1 MKISE
6 KYKVNGNVNN
16 QQVSGEVTIYPNNF
30 TNVPKKSIIAGFRTS
45 LKELKR
51 KFGTIS
57 LYDKERTKKAASLI
71 LAGTITITSLTG
83 CTFCKKTV
91 AEIPTPSDTE
101 TVVAVKE
108 ETKRISYTV
117 ELGDSLWS
125 IARKYCDSDGEIVN
139 EIKNICKLNNL
150 KENSILPADTIL
162 KLDVP
167 ESKLINFGIVNEDD
181 KAIAEDTQ
189 RIEYTLRRGDNLW
202 YIVRSYKLTKTEIAN
217 EIKHICEINGISD
230 PDKLEEGTT
239 IKLDVPISKLSEFGI
254 EIEKKEEA
262 PSVKEKTEYEL
273 LDDEWESKSQFIY
286 DSWNNAK
293 DSVHPDNLMFQ
304 RDYKR
309 MFESDT
315 NEYDGGIFHKAYS
328 EREKLK
334 EMLEIEGLYKE
345 ESIENQ
351 INKINDLYNLQ
362 FEITEVNLGANYN
375 MDAYTKG
382 K

>member
-71 LAGTITITSLTG
+71 LAGTITLTSLTG

-150 KENSILPADTIL
+150 KENSILTADTIL

-202 YIVRSYKLTKTEIAN
+202 YIVRSYKLSKTEIAN

>member
-57 LYDKERTKKAASLI
+57 LYDKEKTKKAASLI
-71 LAGTITITSLTG
+71 LAGTITLTSLTG

-150 KENSILPADTIL
+150 KENSILTADTIL

-254 EIEKKEEA
+254 KAEQKEEA

-345 ESIENQ
+345 ESIESQ

>member
-30 TNVPKKSIIAGFRTS
+30 TNIPKKSIIAGFRTS

-71 LAGTITITSLTG
+71 LAGTITLTSLTS

-150 KENSILPADTIL
+150 KENSILSADTIL

>member
-71 LAGTITITSLTG
+71 LAGTITLTSLTG

-91 AEIPTPSDTE
+91 APTPSDTE

-150 KENSILPADTIL
+150 KENSILSADTIL

-167 ESKLINFGIVNEDD
+167 ESKLINFGIVNKDD

-315 NEYDGGIFHKAYS
+315 NEYDGGIFHKAYG

>member
-71 LAGTITITSLTG
+71 LAGTITLTSLTG

-91 AEIPTPSDTE
+91 AEIPIPSDTE

-315 NEYDGGIFHKAYS
+315 NEYDGGIFHKAYG

-345 ESIENQ
+345 ESIESQ

>member
-30 TNVPKKSIIAGFRTS
+30 TNIPKKSIIAGFRTS

-71 LAGTITITSLTG
+71 LAGTITLTSLTG

-150 KENSILPADTIL
+150 KENSILSADTIL

>member
-57 LYDKERTKKAASLI
+57 LYDKEKTKKAASLI
-71 LAGTITITSLTG
+71 LAGTITLTSLTG

-101 TVVAVKE
+101 PVVAVKE

-254 EIEKKEEA
+254 KAEQKEEA

-362 FEITEVNLGANYN
+362 FELTEVNLGSNYN
-375 MDAYTKG
+375 MDSYTKG
-382 K
+382 M

>member
-71 LAGTITITSLTG
+71 LAGTITLTSLTG
-83 CTFCKKTV
+83 CTFCKKNV

-150 KENSILPADTIL
+150 KENSILSADTIL

-239 IKLDVPISKLSEFGI
+239 IKLDVPISKLSEFGV

>member
-71 LAGTITITSLTG
+71 LAGTITLTSLTG

-150 KENSILPADTIL
+150 KENSILSADTIL

-239 IKLDVPISKLSEFGI
+239 IKLDVPISKLSEFGV

>member
-71 LAGTITITSLTG
+71 LAGTITLTSLTG

-150 KENSILPADTIL
+150 KENSILSADTIL

-309 MFESDT
+309 MFESDI

-345 ESIENQ
+345 ESIESQ

>member
-71 LAGTITITSLTG
+71 LAGTITLTSLTG

-150 KENSILPADTIL
+150 KENSILSADTIL

-181 KAIAEDTQ
+181 KAITEDTQ

-202 YIVRSYKLTKTEIAN
+202 YIVRSYKLSKTEIAN
-217 EIKHICEINGISD
+217 EINIYV
-230 PDKLEEGTT
+230 KLM
-239 IKLDVPISKLSEFGI
+239 V
-254 EIEKKEEA
+254 
-262 PSVKEKTEYEL
+262 SVT
-273 LDDEWESKSQFIY
+273 Q
-286 DSWNNAK
+286 
-293 DSVHPDNLMFQ
+293 
-304 RDYKR
+304 
-309 MFESDT
+309 T
-315 NEYDGGIFHKAYS
+315 N
-328 EREKLK
+328 
-334 EMLEIEGLYKE
+334 
-345 ESIENQ
+345 
-351 INKINDLYNLQ
+351 
-362 FEITEVNLGANYN
+362 
-375 MDAYTKG
+375 
-382 K
+382 

>member
-71 LAGTITITSLTG
+71 LAGTITLTSLTG

-150 KENSILPADTIL
+150 KENSILSADTIL

-351 INKINDLYNLQ
+351 NNKINDLYNLQ
-362 FEITEVNLGANYN
+362 FEITEVNLGSNYN

>member
-71 LAGTITITSLTG
+71 LAGTITLTSLTG

-101 TVVAVKE
+101 SVVAVKE

-150 KENSILPADTIL
+150 KENSILSADTIL

-202 YIVRSYKLTKTEIAN
+202 YIVRSYKLTKTEITN

-239 IKLDVPISKLSEFGI
+239 IKLDVPISKLSEFGV

>member
-71 LAGTITITSLTG
+71 LAGTITLTSLTG

-150 KENSILPADTIL
+150 KENSILSADTIL

-315 NEYDGGIFHKAYS
+315 NEYDGGIFHKSYG

-362 FEITEVNLGANYN
+362 FELTEVNLGSNYN

>member
-71 LAGTITITSLTG
+71 LAGTITLTSLTG

-91 AEIPTPSDTE
+91 APTPSDTE

-150 KENSILPADTIL
+150 KENSILSADTIL

-345 ESIENQ
+345 ESIESQ

>member
-57 LYDKERTKKAASLI
+57 LYDKEKTKKAASLI
-71 LAGTITITSLTG
+71 LAGTITLTSLTG

-202 YIVRSYKLTKTEIAN
+202 YIVRTYKLTKTEIAN

>member
-57 LYDKERTKKAASLI
+57 LYDKEKTKKAASLI
-71 LAGTITITSLTG
+71 LAGTITLTSLTG

-150 KENSILPADTIL
+150 KENSILSADTIL

>member
-71 LAGTITITSLTG
+71 LAGTITLTSLTG

-202 YIVRSYKLTKTEIAN
+202 YIVRSYKLSKTEIAN

-230 PDKLEEGTT
+230 PDKLEECTT

-345 ESIENQ
+345 ESIESQ

>member
-71 LAGTITITSLTG
+71 LAGTITLTSLTG
-83 CTFCKKTV
+83 CIFCKKNV

-150 KENSILPADTIL
+150 KENSILSADTIL

-202 YIVRSYKLTKTEIAN
+202 YIVRSYKLSKTEIAN

-315 NEYDGGIFHKAYS
+315 NEYDGGIFHKAYG

>member
-71 LAGTITITSLTG
+71 LAGTITLTSLTG

-254 EIEKKEEA
+254 KAEQKEEA

-315 NEYDGGIFHKAYS
+315 NEYDGGIFHKAYG

-362 FEITEVNLGANYN
+362 FELTEVNLGSNYN
-375 MDAYTKG
+375 MDSYTKG
-382 K
+382 M

>member
-71 LAGTITITSLTG
+71 LAGTITLTSLTG

-150 KENSILPADTIL
+150 KENSILSADTIL

-202 YIVRSYKLTKTEIAN
+202 YIVRSYKLTKTEITN

-239 IKLDVPISKLSEFGI
+239 IKLDVPISKLSEFGV

>member
-71 LAGTITITSLTG
+71 LAGTITLTSLTG

-108 ETKRISYTV
+108 ETKRISYSV

-150 KENSILPADTIL
+150 KENSILSADTIL

-230 PDKLEEGTT
+230 PDKLEEDTT

-362 FEITEVNLGANYN
+362 FEITEVNLGSNYN
-375 MDAYTKG
+375 MDSYTKG
-382 K
+382 M

>member
-71 LAGTITITSLTG
+71 LAGTITLTSLTG

-189 RIEYTLRRGDNLW
+189 RIKYTLRRGDNLW
-202 YIVRSYKLTKTEIAN
+202 YIVRSYKLSKTEIAN

-345 ESIENQ
+345 ESIESQ

>member
-30 TNVPKKSIIAGFRTS
+30 TNIPKKSIIAGFRTS

-71 LAGTITITSLTG
+71 LAGTITLTSLTG

-150 KENSILPADTIL
+150 KENSILTADTIL

>member
-71 LAGTITITSLTG
+71 LAGTITLTSLTG

-150 KENSILPADTIL
+150 KENSVLPADTIL

-181 KAIAEDTQ
+181 KAMVEDTQ

-230 PDKLEEGTT
+230 PDKLEEGAT

-293 DSVHPDNLMFQ
+293 DNVHPDNLMFQ

-315 NEYDGGIFHKAYS
+315 NEYDGGIFHLAYA

-345 ESIENQ
+345 ESIQNQ
-351 INKINDLYNLQ
+351 INKINELYAEQ
-362 FEITEVNLGANYN
+362 FELTEINLGTNYGMN
-375 MDAYTKG
+375 AYTKG

>member
-71 LAGTITITSLTG
+71 LAGTITLTSLTG

-150 KENSILPADTIL
+150 KENSILSADTIL

-202 YIVRSYKLTKTEIAN
+202 YIVRTYKLTKTEIAN

>member
-71 LAGTITITSLTG
+71 LAGTITLTSLTG

-150 KENSILPADTIL
+150 KENSILTADTIL

-362 FEITEVNLGANYN
+362 FELTEVNLGANYN

>member
-71 LAGTITITSLTG
+71 LAGTITLTSLTG

-150 KENSILPADTIL
+150 KENSILSADTIL